1 MMPDTTR
8 FQRSLRLWRDAP
20 YAVMGIVEL
29 LSQTLLLRELLVV
42 FKGNE
47 LTIGIVLA
55 SWMSLAALGASAAGR
70 LARLSSH
77 PGRLFV
83 FSHAT
88 SGLLLPLGVMAAR
101 TARVWAGIPVGITL
115 SYSTALWICVVTL
128 LPFGLLAGAQFSFA
142 CRANVRRTSA
152 LTSTSQ
158 SVYIL
163 EAVGFV
169 AGGLLF
175 SLCLADG
182 LQPVRVAFAVAALAV
197 ASCELFLVRARRT
210 HAFRSRLA
218 SAAVVIVLI
227 GAAVSPLAGIIER
240 QTTQWSLPG
249 LHVVESANSR
259 YANLVVAQEDG
270 QASIFLNGTYATS
283 FPQADA
289 FVVEPLVRFPL
300 LLHEQPKAVLALGTG
315 LDLLESAATD
325 AGIEDVHYVELD
337 PTLLTLLER
346 WSDRTGI
353 SLRDPGQVIVHST
366 DIRHYLA
373 GTGPSFDVVI
383 LHPPAPTSVQL
394 NRLFTSGFFELC
406 RRRMNEDGILALT
419 VPSSEVYLSRDLA
432 RLNQSVFGA
441 LAAVF
446 SSAVALPGD
455 PAILLATNRTGGLS
469 LEPSTLVSRLET
481 GALTTSLFNTRYIE
495 LRTRSS
501 LREWYTGSLDRV
513 AETPINQDANPSALR
528 YELILETTE
537 VSPSWAQF
545 LRLVERPL
553 PWLILLAAA
562 AIAPFILF
570 VVKLRCGRHVASLVL
585 GNVIVTNGALGTSLS
600 AIIVF
605 LFQTEFGYVYS
616 AIALLTACFM
626 GGLALGAIATQR
638 AKRTW
643 RTVCG
648 FEVLLLGIPV
658 VAFALVLLGKVHLGS
673 AMQTAY
679 QTALFLIAMASGFLV
694 GGQFALALRLRW
706 QERPGLLYALD
717 LLGAASAAVVVSAL
731 VIPAFGLTAAL
742 AGIGTLKAGS
752 FLLVLLHR
760 SRWSSRASQSAR
772 LPPK

>member
-1 MMPDTTR
+1 MILGGARPHR
-8 FQRSLRLWRDAP
+8 RLCPWRDAP
-20 YAVMGIVEL
+20 YAVMGAVEL
-29 LSQTLLLRELLVV
+29 LSQTLLIRELLVV
-42 FKGNE
+42 FGGNE

-55 SWMSLAALGASAAGR
+55 SWMSLAALGAAAAGR

-83 FSHAT
+83 FSHAA

-142 CRANVRRTSA
+142 CSANVRWTSA
-152 LTSTSQ
+152 PTPTSQ

-163 EAVGFV
+163 EAVGFLT
-169 AGGLLF
+169 AGLLF

-182 LQPVRVAFAVAALAV
+182 LRAVRVAFAVAALAV
-197 ASCELFLVRARRT
+197 ASCGLFLVRARGT
-210 HAFRSRLA
+210 QAFRTCLA
-218 SAAVVIVLI
+218 PVAVVIVLI
-227 GAAVSPLAGIIER
+227 GAAVSPLPEIIER
-240 QTTQWSLPG
+240 QTTRWSLPG

-259 YANLVVAQEDG
+259 YANLVLTQENG

-300 LLHEQPKAVLALGTG
+300 LLHEQPKTILALGTG
-315 LDLLESAATD
+315 LDLLESAVAD
-325 AGIEDVHYVELD
+325 AGIEDVHYIELD
-337 PTLLTLLER
+337 PTLLTLLGR
-346 WSDRTGI
+346 WPDRTGI
-353 SLRDPGQVIVHST
+353 SSRDPGQATVHST

-373 GTGPSFDVVI
+373 GTGPSLDVVI

-394 NRLFTSGFFELC
+394 NRLFTSEFFELC

-432 RLNQSVFGA
+432 RLNQSVLGA
-441 LAAVF
+441 LATVF
-446 SSAVALPGD
+446 SSVVPLPGD

-469 LEPSTLVSRLET
+469 LEPSTLVSRLEAR
-481 GALTTSLFNTRYIE
+481 ALTTSLFNTRYIE
-495 LRTRSS
+495 LRTR
-501 LREWYTGSLDRV
+501 LRLLEWYTGSLDRV

-528 YELILETTE
+528 YGLILETTE

-553 PWLILLAAA
+553 PWLILLSAA
-562 AIAPFILF
+562 AIAPFMLF
-570 VVKLRCGRHVASLVL
+570 VVKLRRGRHVASLVL
-585 GNVIVTNGALGTSLS
+585 GNVIATNGALGISLS

-648 FEVLLLGIPV
+648 FEALLLGIPI
-658 VAFALVLLGKVHLGS
+658 VAFALVLASKAYLGP
-673 AMQTAY
+673 AIRTAY
-679 QTALFLIAMASGFLV
+679 QSALYLIAMASGFLV

-717 LLGAASAAVVVSAL
+717 LLGAASAAIVIPAL
-731 VIPAFGLTAAL
+731 VIPAFGLTGAL
-742 AGIGTLKAGS
+742 VGIGVLKAGS
-752 FLLVLLHR
+752 SLLLLSYGMKR
-760 SRWSSRASQSAR
+760 
-772 LPPK
+772 